1 MPQERV
7 ERRERNRE
15 HAKRSRI
22 RKRVILDLLQDQLA
36 ALRGENVRLRRVVL
50 ERLPD
55 KVCASAHPCIHPSAW
70 LNMGFFAFPCRPSDL
85 SFSVPRPGLS
95 LSDAQQRNRGC

>member
-1 MPQERV
+1 MCVCVCACTDCQGHHITHAPIPHPQERV

-36 ALRGENVRLRRVVL
+36 ALRTENVKLRRVVL
-50 ERLPD
+50 ERLPE
-55 KVCASAHPCIHPSAW
+55 KV
-70 LNMGFFAFPCRPSDL
+70 
-85 SFSVPRPGLS
+85 SVQTFLLTGS
-95 LSDAQQRNRGC
+95 KKT